1 MCEFLEIREITVPR
15 GILTSPVRAICSV
28 SVLIAFACVL
38 GSVSPS
44 LAGPLEGLQQALEA
58 DEVEAAWKAVNAIP
72 RELSPEQKKDT
83 IKLLTRALRKQWA
96 RCTGD
101 IRQDIADQLASL
113 RAKEAVPDLLELIR
127 ENKHIEHECAE
138 CGCCFLAWSVNDT
151 FLELEPDFFCENRL
165 LRALH
170 ALATFSYAKEIS
182 ELAESQTPYRP
193 QLLVILGKIGH
204 PRYAH
209 FIAKFVDSEPL
220 AVAHAL
226 GVINQP
232 SGIPVLGSLLENP
245 SESVRWA
252 ASRSL
257 SLIGGERVV
266 DTLKLRVH
274 HPNEDVRAL
283 AARTLSVLGAADG
296 LSVLRDLAR
305 EASVP
310 YTRSM
315 AIAYLGQLHDVE
327 SRPIFIAGLQDK
339 SVLVRTYAIYALG
352 YTGKHSDISAIEASL
367 VQAKTMDAAPNDRE
381 ALRLIDETAREAL
394 GQIRMRLEGRDMKP

>member
-1 MCEFLEIREITVPR
+1 V
-15 GILTSPVRAICSV
+15 
-28 SVLIAFACVL
+28 
-38 GSVSPS
+38 
-44 LAGPLEGLQQALEA
+44 EGLQQALEA
-58 DEVEAAWKAVNAIP
+58 DEVESAWKAINAIP

-83 IKLLTRALRKQWA
+83 IKLLTKTLRKQWP

-113 RAKEAVPDLLELIR
+113 HAKEAVPDLLELIR
-127 ENKHIEHECAE
+127 KNKHIEHECAE
-138 CGCCFLAWSVNDT
+138 CGCCFLAWSVSDT
-151 FLELEPDFFCENRL
+151 FSELEPDFFCENRL

-245 SESVRWA
+245 NEPVRWA

-257 SLIGGERVV
+257 SLIGGQRVV
-266 DTLKLRVH
+266 NTLKLRVH

-283 AARTLSVLGAADG
+283 AARTLSVLGVADG
-296 LSVLRDLAR
+296 LSTLRDLAR

-310 YTRSM
+310 YTRST
-315 AIAYLGQLHDVE
+315 AIAYLGQLNDVE
-327 SRPIFIAGLQDK
+327 SRPIFVAGLQDK
-339 SVLVRTYAIYALG
+339 SVLVRTHAIYALG
-352 YTGKHSDISAIEASL
+352 YVGNTGDISAIEASL
-367 VQAKTMDAAPNDRE
+367 VQAKTMDSAPNDSE

-394 GQIRMRLEGRDMKP
+394 EQIRMRFKGRDVKP

>member
-1 MCEFLEIREITVPR
+1 MYEFVKIEEMTVLREFLISTA
-15 GILTSPVRAICSV
+15 RAISGVCFV
-28 SVLIAFACVL
+28 IAFVCVL
-38 GSVSPS
+38 GSVSPI
-44 LAGPLEGLQQALEA
+44 LADPSEGLQQALEA
-58 DEVEAAWKAVNAIP
+58 DDVEAAWKAINAIP
-72 RELSPEQKKDT
+72 QQLSSQQKRET
-83 IKLLTRALRKQWA
+83 IKLLTKALSKQWA

-113 RAKEAVPDLLELIR
+113 QAIEAIPELIELIR

-170 ALATFSYAKEIS
+170 SLATFSYAKEIS

-209 FIAKFVDSEPL
+209 FISKFADSEPL

-226 GVINQP
+226 GIIKQP
-232 SGIPVLGSLLENP
+232 SGIPVLGNLLENS

-252 ASRSL
+252 ASQSL
-257 SLIGGERVV
+257 GLIGGDRVV
-266 DTLKLRVH
+266 DTLKLRLH
-274 HPNEDVRAL
+274 HPEEDVRAL
-283 AARTLSVLGAADG
+283 AARTLCVLGVTEG
-296 LSVLRDLAR
+296 VSILRDLAR

-310 YTRSM
+310 HTRSM
-315 AIAYLGQLHDVE
+315 AIAYLGQLNDLE
-327 SRPIFIAGLQDK
+327 SRPIFMAGLQDK
-339 SVLVRTYAIYALG
+339 SVLVRAYSIYALG
-352 YTGKHSDISAIEASL
+352 YVGKAGDIAAIEESL
-367 VQAKTMDAAPNDRE
+367 VQAKTMDLGPNDNE
-381 ALRLIDETAREAL
+381 NLRLIDETAREAL
-394 GQIRMRLEGRDMKP
+394 QQIRMRLEGQDVKP